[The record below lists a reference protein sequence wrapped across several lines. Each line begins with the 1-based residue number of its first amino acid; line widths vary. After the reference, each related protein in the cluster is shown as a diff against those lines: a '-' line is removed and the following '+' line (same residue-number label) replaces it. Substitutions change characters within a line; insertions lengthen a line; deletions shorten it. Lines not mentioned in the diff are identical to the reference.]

1 MFGRIVT
8 KMLPLV
14 PKPIVKRVAMRY
26 VAGEDLQSAA
36 QVVRSLNGRGYDA
49 TMDIL
54 GEDARSSEDADRT
67 VAGYG
72 EVLARIAEMGLAS
85 NISVKLTHL
94 GMRLDP
100 KAAAR
105 RLGMLVDDAARRGNF
120 VRIDMEDSSLT
131 QATLDLYRDLHRAHA
146 NVGTV
151 LQAYLRRTEQDARD
165 LAALG
170 ANLRLCKGIYR
181 EPADIAFQ
189 KADEVRASYLRTA
202 GILLDAP
209 GTYTGLATHD
219 RGLIASLVTL
229 VESRGIPK
237 NRFEFQALLGVPVE
251 DVLDDL
257 VARGYRVRWYV
268 PFGRDWYAYSTRRL
282 KENPK
287 MATYIVRQMFSPR
300 NQSAPA

>member
-8 KMLPLV
+8 KLLPLV

-26 VAGEDLQSAA
+26 VAGEDLDGATT
-36 QVVRSLNGRGYDA
+36 VVHSLNGRGYRA

-54 GEDARSSEDADRT
+54 GEDAHSGEEADRT
-67 VAGYG
+67 VVGYG
-72 EVLARIAEMGLAS
+72 EVLQRIAEHDLTS

-100 KAAAR
+100 AAAAK
-105 RLGMLVDDAARRGNF
+105 RLRTLIEDAERRGNF

-131 QATLDLYRDLHRAHA
+131 QATLDLFREVRATHA

-151 LQAYLRRTEQDARD
+151 LQAYLRRTEQDARE
-165 LAALG
+165 LGAMG

-189 KADEVRASYLRTA
+189 KADEVRASYMRTA
-202 GILLDAP
+202 TALLDSP
-209 GTYTGLATHD
+209 GAYTGFATHD
-219 RGLIASLVTL
+219 RALIASLLEL
-229 VESRGIPK
+229 VETRAVPK
-237 NRFEFQALLGVPVE
+237 DRFEFQALLGVPVE
-251 DVLDDL
+251 DLLDDI
-257 VARGYRVRWYV
+257 VARGYTVRWYV